1 MDSLP
6 PSPSNH
12 LIVQANP
19 QIAAA
24 LSVNSNSPMQQGPP
38 TQNHQHP
45 NEQQFVS
52 PPQMGGMG
60 GPMRM
65 QMQQPMRSMPYPPPQ
80 MRGQGP
86 PQHFSPMGMQHQQPQ
101 QFTPNGQPIQMAQR
115 PMPPQN
121 QGGQMPIG
129 MAPGPGPSGH
139 PMTMVAGPQHV
150 MQQGGAPPQF
160 MSNSPMPPPQ
170 MMTIQQQQQQQHQQ
184 QPPPPQQMQ
193 PQAPPPPPQQQ
204 QQHIPPPPL
213 QVHPQQQQSQ
223 QSMMGPGAVPCGAI
237 MDKSKLD
244 DLMQQISSTTVLE
257 ESVKDVLV
265 DYADEFVSAL
275 IDKACKMIKNR
286 DIKKIESRDIE
297 FILKNIYNMP
307 VVPRAATHIFGTQ
320 NEAIDLS
327 REKHIP
333 TEAHKQRVA
342 LLKKQ
347 LKKI

>member
-6 PSPSNH
+6 PSPNNH
-12 LIVQANP
+12 IIVQANP

-24 LSVNSNSPMQQGPP
+24 LSVNSPMQQGPP
-38 TQNHQHP
+38 PQNHQNP

-60 GPMRM
+60 VRVINFLVDVFFLFIVRG
-65 QMQQPMRSMPYPPPQ
+65 MPYPPPQ

-86 PQHFSPMGMQHQQPQ
+86 PQHFSPMGMQQQQQPQ
-101 QFTPNGQPIQMAQR
+101 QQFNQNGQPIQMAQR
-115 PMPPQN
+115 PIPPPN
-121 QGGQMPIG
+121 QGGQIPLG
-129 MAPGPGPSGH
+129 MAPGPGPSSH
-139 PMTMVAGPQHV
+139 PMGMVGGPPQHG
-150 MQQGGAPPQF
+150 MQQGAGQPQF
-160 MSNSPMPPPQ
+160 MPNSPMPPQ
-170 MMTIQQQQQQQHQQ
+170 IMSMQQQQQPAPQQIQSQ
-184 QPPPPQQMQ
+184 GPPPIQQ
-193 PQAPPPPPQQQ
+193 QAPPPPQPVQQVQQQAPQQQ
-204 QQHIPPPPL
+204 QQPNLMPA
-213 QVHPQQQQSQ
+213 S
-223 QSMMGPGAVPCGAI
+223 VPCGAI

-265 DYADEFVSAL
+265 DYADDFVSAL

-286 DIKKIESRDIE
+286 EIKKIESRDIE

-327 REKHIP
+327 KEKHIP